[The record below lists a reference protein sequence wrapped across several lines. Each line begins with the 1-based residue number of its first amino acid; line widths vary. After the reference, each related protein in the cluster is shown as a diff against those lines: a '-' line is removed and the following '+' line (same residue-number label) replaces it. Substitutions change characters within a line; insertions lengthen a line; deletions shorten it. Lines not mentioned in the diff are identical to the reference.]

1 ESIPIGRPIANTRIY
16 IVDEHMQPVPVGVP
30 GELYIA
36 SDGIARGYLNRP
48 ELTAERF
55 VPDPFSSQPGARLYR
70 TGDLGRFRPDGNIE
84 FLGRTD
90 HQVKIR
96 GYRIE
101 LDEIEAALRDCTG
114 VTQAAVTVV
123 DGEPARLAAYVVPDS
138 LQPAALREALA
149 ARLPAYMVPS
159 AFVALQ
165 ALPTLPNGKLDRNAL
180 PAPDWSSQPG
190 TAYEPPQG
198 PCEQTLADIWSKT
211 LGIDRIGRHD
221 DFFELGGHSLLA
233 TQAISR
239 IRASF
244 DT

>member
-1 ESIPIGRPIANTRIY
+1 
-16 IVDEHMQPVPVGVP
+16 
-30 GELYIA
+30 
-36 SDGIARGYLNRP
+36 
-48 ELTAERF
+48 
-55 VPDPFSSQPGARLYR
+55 
-70 TGDLGRFRPDGNIE
+70 IE

-149 ARLPAYMVPS
+149 FRLPAYMVPS

-165 ALPTLPNGKLDRNAL
+165 ALPTLPTGKLDRNAL

-221 DFFELGGHSLLA
+221 DFFELGGHSLLVVAMVQAARQQGLDTSVREVFSLPRLSALAQAVAARSGGGDDGSRSVTAA
-233 TQAISR
+233 TIPANRIPPACKAIVPAMLPL
-239 IRASF
+239 IELAQE
-244 DT
+244 DID